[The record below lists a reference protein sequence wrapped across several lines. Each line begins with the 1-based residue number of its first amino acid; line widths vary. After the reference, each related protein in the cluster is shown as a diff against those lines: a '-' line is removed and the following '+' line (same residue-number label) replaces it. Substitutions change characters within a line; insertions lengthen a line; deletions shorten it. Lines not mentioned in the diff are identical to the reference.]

1 MLGKR
6 SDQKGL
12 WEADRLYLDYVGKDT
27 FYGLLASLRGQ
38 LFSDDDFA
46 EIYCPDN
53 GRDSVPPSLLATAL
67 LLQTYD
73 KVSDAE
79 AKARADFDIRWKV
92 ALGIE
97 IEDRPF
103 AKSTL
108 QLFRA
113 QLILHD
119 KVREVF
125 EGSLRLARQS
135 GYLKKRGMR
144 VALDT
149 TYILGRGAVKDTYNL
164 LADGIVKL
172 LRVLAVVANTTVGEW
187 AEAQGYEKYF
197 GSSIKGEAT
206 IDWSDR
212 KARAALL
219 GEIVAD
225 ADRLLELA
233 RQAWVELPEDSG
245 QRQSIV
251 DGAELLGQLLLQDV
265 ERKSGDGDGDAADDD
280 DGVSIRDG
288 VSKDRMLSVH
298 DPELRHGHKSS
309 RRRFNGHKAAIV
321 VDTDSQLITAVD
333 VLPGNAPDNL
343 GALELVEQSEA
354 STGSVVEE
362 AMGDAAYGDGGTRQ
376 TFADA
381 GRRLVAKV
389 PGRPDR
395 KHYPKNDFHLDLA
408 AGSCTC
414 PAGQVTHAIV
424 PAGKRTDR
432 AGRVYR
438 LQAFQFDGAVCGVCP
453 LRPQCIAAQGR
464 KGRRVLIHPQEGM
477 LQQARALQQS
487 ADYDEYRAR
496 RVVVEHRLA
505 RLVQLGI
512 RQSRY
517 FGRVKTKFQLY
528 LAATVANLTLVAG
541 KIGLLGST
549 DGGAA
554 GHRVA
559 RNDVHAVVANAAA
572 NFSAVRLGQL
582 WSLILLTSALLPQLH
597 FQIRAFRPLGGLRGI
612 GLHET
617 AVAVGQVQHEVVH
630 LPLHSANDRLPLP
643 EITLGVA
650 RRMGQ
655 RHEHLLRPPPTLPD
669 VVLDYGVL
677 TLKTV
682 LIPETLE
689 DAPGRVPLLPGN
701 FAIAF
706 QYRVDHAG
714 EGLILSLSKGWVAVV
729 GLPADSLAA
738 PRVQHLA
745 HRVPVQAERP
755 GGFPNAHPLHQAG
768 PARPKIHLHC
778 KHPLHLPQADSQP
791 FRRRWTVQFPNAT
804 IRRSSRPRGPISR
817 RH

>member
-108 QLFRA
+108 QMFRA
-113 QLILHD
+113 QLILHE

-125 EGSLRLARQS
+125 ESSLRLARQS

-172 LRVLAVVANTTVGEW
+172 LRALATVANIAVGEW
-187 AEAQGYEKYF
+187 AEGQGYERYF

-212 KARAALL
+212 KARRKLL

-233 RQAWVELPEDSG
+233 RQAWVELPEDSV

-251 DGAELLGQLLLQDV
+251 AGAELLGQLLLQDV
-265 ERKSGDGDGDAADDD
+265 ERKSGDADAHADAAD

-288 VSKDRMLSVH
+288 VSRDRMLSVH

-354 STGSVVEE
+354 STGSVVDE

-376 TFADA
+376 AFAEA

-395 KHYPKNDFHLDLA
+395 KHFPKNDFHLDLA

-453 LRPQCIAAQGR
+453 LRSQCIAAQGR
-464 KGRRVLIHPQEGM
+464 QGRRVLIHPQEGM

-512 RQSRY
+512 RQARY

-541 KIGLLGST
+541 KIGRSGST
-549 DGGAA
+549 GGGAA
-554 GHRVA
+554 GHRVVL
-559 RNDVHAVVANAAA
+559 NDVRAVVANAAA

-582 WSLILLTSALLPQLH
+582 WSLILFVSALLPQLH
-597 FQIRAFRPLGGLRGI
+597 FQIRAFRP
-612 GLHET
+612 
-617 AVAVGQVQHEVVH
+617 
-630 LPLHSANDRLPLP
+630 
-643 EITLGVA
+643 
-650 RRMGQ
+650 
-655 RHEHLLRPPPTLPD
+655 
-669 VVLDYGVL
+669 
-677 TLKTV
+677 
-682 LIPETLE
+682 
-689 DAPGRVPLLPGN
+689 
-701 FAIAF
+701 
-706 QYRVDHAG
+706 
-714 EGLILSLSKGWVAVV
+714 
-729 GLPADSLAA
+729 
-738 PRVQHLA
+738 
-745 HRVPVQAERP
+745 
-755 GGFPNAHPLHQAG
+755 GF
-768 PARPKIHLHC
+768 
-778 KHPLHLPQADSQP
+778 
-791 FRRRWTVQFPNAT
+791 
-804 IRRSSRPRGPISR
+804 
-817 RH
+817 

>member
-125 EGSLRLARQS
+125 ESSLRLARQS

-172 LRVLAVVANTTVGEW
+172 LRALAAVANIAVGEW

-212 KARAALL
+212 KARRKLL

-233 RQAWVELPEDSG
+233 RQAWVELPEASA

-251 DGAELLGQLLLQDV
+251 AGAELLGQLLLQDI
-265 ERKSGDGDGDAADDD
+265 ERKSGDADADAADDD
-280 DGVSIRDG
+280 DDADDGVRIRDG
-288 VSKDRMLSVH
+288 VSKDRMPSVH

-321 VDTDSQLITAVD
+321 VDTDSQLIT
-333 VLPGNAPDNL
+333 
-343 GALELVEQSEA
+343 
-354 STGSVVEE
+354 
-362 AMGDAAYGDGGTRQ
+362 
-376 TFADA
+376 
-381 GRRLVAKV
+381 RR
-389 PGRPDR
+389 G
-395 KHYPKNDFHLDLA
+395 
-408 AGSCTC
+408 
-414 PAGQVTHAIV
+414 
-424 PAGKRTDR
+424 
-432 AGRVYR
+432 
-438 LQAFQFDGAVCGVCP
+438 
-453 LRPQCIAAQGR
+453 
-464 KGRRVLIHPQEGM
+464 
-477 LQQARALQQS
+477 
-487 ADYDEYRAR
+487 
-496 RVVVEHRLA
+496 
-505 RLVQLGI
+505 
-512 RQSRY
+512 
-517 FGRVKTKFQLY
+517 
-528 LAATVANLTLVAG
+528 
-541 KIGLLGST
+541 
-549 DGGAA
+549 
-554 GHRVA
+554 RVA
-559 RNDVHAVVANAAA
+559 RQRSRQSGSVGTGGAER
-572 NFSAVRLGQL
+572 SKYRLGGGGSHGRRRL
-582 WSLILLTSALLPQLH
+582 WGRRDPPDLRRRGTPVGGQSAGPAQ
-597 FQIRAFRPLGGLRGI
+597 
-612 GLHET
+612 
-617 AVAVGQVQHEVVH
+617 
-630 LPLHSANDRLPLP
+630 
-643 EITLGVA
+643 
-650 RRMGQ
+650 
-655 RHEHLLRPPPTLPD
+655 
-669 VVLDYGVL
+669 
-677 TLKTV
+677 
-682 LIPETLE
+682 PETL
-689 DAPGRVPLLPGN
+689 
-701 FAIAF
+701 
-706 QYRVDHAG
+706 
-714 EGLILSLSKGWVAVV
+714 
-729 GLPADSLAA
+729 
-738 PRVQHLA
+738 
-745 HRVPVQAERP
+745 
-755 GGFPNAHPLHQAG
+755 
-768 PARPKIHLHC
+768 
-778 KHPLHLPQADSQP
+778 PQK
-791 FRRRWTVQFPNAT
+791 
-804 IRRSSRPRGPISR
+804 
-817 RH
+817 

>member
-12 WEADRLYLDYVGKDT
+12 WEADRLYLDYVGQDT

-108 QLFRA
+108 QMFRA

-172 LRVLAVVANTTVGEW
+172 LRVLAAVANIAVGEW
-187 AEAQGYEKYF
+187 AEAQGYQRYF

-212 KARAALL
+212 KARRKLL

-233 RQAWVELPEDSG
+233 RQAWVELPEDSA

-251 DGAELLGQLLLQDV
+251 DGAELLGQLLLQDI
-265 ERKSGDGDGDAADDD
+265 ERKSGDGDVDAHADDAD

-354 STGSVVEE
+354 STGSVVDE

-381 GRRLVAKV
+381 GRRLVAKA

-395 KHYPKNDFHLDLA
+395 NTSPKMTFTLTWPRAVAPVRRGRLPVP
-408 AGSCTC
+408 SCRRESGRMA
-414 PAGQVTHAIV
+414 PVV
-424 PAGKRTDR
+424 STDCR
-432 AGRVYR
+432 LSSSTGRYVGYVRSAPSASRPKAGRV
-438 LQAFQFDGAVCGVCP
+438 
-453 LRPQCIAAQGR
+453 
-464 KGRRVLIHPQEGM
+464 
-477 LQQARALQQS
+477 
-487 ADYDEYRAR
+487 
-496 RVVVEHRLA
+496 
-505 RLVQLGI
+505 
-512 RQSRY
+512 
-517 FGRVKTKFQLY
+517 
-528 LAATVANLTLVAG
+528 AG
-541 KIGLLGST
+541 
-549 DGGAA
+549 
-554 GHRVA
+554 
-559 RNDVHAVVANAAA
+559 
-572 NFSAVRLGQL
+572 
-582 WSLILLTSALLPQLH
+582 
-597 FQIRAFRPLGGLRGI
+597 
-612 GLHET
+612 
-617 AVAVGQVQHEVVH
+617 
-630 LPLHSANDRLPLP
+630 
-643 EITLGVA
+643 
-650 RRMGQ
+650 
-655 RHEHLLRPPPTLPD
+655 
-669 VVLDYGVL
+669 
-677 TLKTV
+677 
-682 LIPETLE
+682 
-689 DAPGRVPLLPGN
+689 
-701 FAIAF
+701 
-706 QYRVDHAG
+706 
-714 EGLILSLSKGWVAVV
+714 
-729 GLPADSLAA
+729 
-738 PRVQHLA
+738 
-745 HRVPVQAERP
+745 
-755 GGFPNAHPLHQAG
+755 
-768 PARPKIHLHC
+768 C
-778 KHPLHLPQADSQP
+778 
-791 FRRRWTVQFPNAT
+791 
-804 IRRSSRPRGPISR
+804 
-817 RH
+817 